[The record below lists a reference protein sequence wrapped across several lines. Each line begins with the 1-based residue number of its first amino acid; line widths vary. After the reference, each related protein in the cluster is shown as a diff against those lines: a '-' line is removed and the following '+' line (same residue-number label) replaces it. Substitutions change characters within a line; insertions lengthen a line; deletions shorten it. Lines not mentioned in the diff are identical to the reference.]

1 MANEELEE
9 ERTVEEEKAA
19 AVQTEMEEAVE
30 MAMVAATLEQK
41 VADWD

>member
-1 MANEELEE
+1 LEE

-19 AVQTEMEEAVE
+19 AVPTEMEEAVE